1 MRLRLIPVRVS
12 EVFTLQ
18 QTVSASSAT
27 TALDRSHRRVVIAAS
42 LGAMFE
48 WYDFFAYGAVAVL
61 LSQHFFQGVNDTT
74 SFIFAL
80 LGFAAGFAVRPL
92 GAVLF
97 GKLGDSVGRKHTF
110 LVTIILM
117 GISTALIGML
127 PTYAQIGVVAPIL
140 LVSLRL
146 LQGLALGGEYGGA
159 ATYVAEH
166 APSGRRGYYTSW
178 IQLAGSLGFVLALLV
193 VLLCRFATGEQFNA
207 WGWRLPFLLS
217 LILLS
222 VSVYIRVQLE
232 ESPVFKSMQREGK
245 LSKNPVKETFGS
257 WENVRMILLALFGL
271 MAGQTVVAYVSL
283 VYVMFFL
290 SQTLK
295 VDATDANMLVVAAMA
310 IISPLY
316 PFFGRLSDRVGRKPV
331 FMAGILLAVVTM
343 FPIFKALTLFAN
355 PALAAAQE
363 AHPVAI
369 VANPDECS
377 FQFDPLGKAHFTTSC
392 DIAKSALTAAGIPY
406 SLDPAPAGMVASIRI
421 GDHTLYA
428 FDGSGLDSGAFKQ
441 VTTVFR
447 AKLATALNAA
457 GYPGASDHPNIN
469 YPVVLLLICLLA
481 TYAVL
486 TYAPVAAWLV
496 ELFPPRIRYTSMSVP
511 YHVGVGWFGGFLP
524 SIAFAITAYT
534 GDIYSGLWYPVV
546 IATIT
551 LFIGVLFV
559 PETKGIA
566 AED

>member
-1 MRLRLIPVRVS
+1 M
-12 EVFTLQ
+12 Q
-18 QTVSASSAT
+18 QALSAAAAT
-27 TALDRSHRRVVIAAS
+27 SIDQSHRRVVIAAS

-48 WYDFFAYGAVAVL
+48 WYDFFVYGAVAVL

-127 PTYAQIGVVAPIL
+127 PTYAQIGVAAPIL
-140 LVSLRL
+140 LISLRL

-166 APSGRRGYYTSW
+166 APAGRRGYYTSW
-178 IQLAGSLGFVLALLV
+178 IQLAGSLGFVLALLI
-193 VLLCRFATGEQFNA
+193 VLLCRFATGAQFNA

-245 LSKNPVKETFGS
+245 VSKRPVRETFGS
-257 WENVRMILLALFGL
+257 WQNVRMILLALFGL

-295 VDATDANMLVVAAMA
+295 VDATDANMLIVAALA

-316 PFFGRLSDRVGRKPV
+316 PFFGWLSDRVGRKPV
-331 FMAGILLAVVTM
+331 FMAGIFLAAATI
-343 FPIFKALTLFAN
+343 FPIFKALTAHAN
-355 PALAAAQE
+355 PALAAAQQ
-363 AHPVAI
+363 AYPITI

-377 FQFDPLGKAHFTTSC
+377 FQFDPLGKAHFMTSC

-406 SLDPAPAGMVASIRI
+406 SLEKAPAGTVASIRI
-421 GDHTLYA
+421 GDQTLDA

-441 VTTVFR
+441 VTAAFR
-447 AKLATALNAA
+447 TKLSTALDVA
-457 GYPGASDHPNIN
+457 GYPGANDHPDIN
-469 YPVVLLLICLLA
+469 YPVVLMLICLLA

-546 IATIT
+546 VATIT

-559 PETKGIA
+559 PETRGIA

>member
-1 MRLRLIPVRVS
+1 MQS
-12 EVFTLQ
+12 
-18 QTVSASSAT
+18 QTVSAPAT
-27 TALDRSHRRVVIAAS
+27 PLDRSHARVVVAAS

-48 WYDFFAYGAVAVL
+48 WYDFFVYGAVAVL
-61 LSQHFFQGVNDTT
+61 LSQHFFQGVNETT

-97 GKLGDSVGRKHTF
+97 GRLGDSTGRKQTF
-110 LVTIILM
+110 LITIILM
-117 GISTALIGML
+117 GVSTALIGVL
-127 PTYAQIGVVAPIL
+127 PTYAQIGVAAPVL

-166 APSGRRGYYTSW
+166 APPGRRGYYTSW

-193 VLLCRFATGEQFNA
+193 VLLCRFATGEQFTI
-207 WGWRLPFLLS
+207 WGWRIPFLLS
-217 LILLS
+217 LLLLS
-222 VSVYIRVQLE
+222 ISVYIRVQLE
-232 ESPVFKSMQREGK
+232 ESPVFKSMQKQGK
-245 LSKNPVKETFGS
+245 VSRRPLSESFGQ
-257 WENVRMILLALFGL
+257 WQNLKMILLALFGL

-290 SQTLK
+290 SQALR
-295 VDATDANMLVVAAMA
+295 VDATDANMLIVAALA
-310 IISPLY
+310 IISPFY
-316 PFFGRLSDRVGRKPV
+316 PLFGRLSDRIGRKPV
-331 FMAGILLAVVTM
+331 FMAGVLLATLTI

-355 PALAAAQE
+355 PALAAAQQE
-363 AHPVAI
+363 QPVVI
-369 VANPDECS
+369 IANPAECS

-392 DIAKSALTAAGIPY
+392 DTAKSALTAAGIPY
-406 SLDPAPAGMVASIRI
+406 SLEAAPEGAIAQIRVGTQAI
-421 GDHTLYA
+421 DA
-428 FDGSGLDSGAFKQ
+428 FDGGQLEGAAFKQ
-441 VTTVFR
+441 KVTEFR
-447 AKLATALNAA
+447 AGLSTALSDA
-457 GYPGASDHPNIN
+457 GYPKPGDRPDTN

-481 TYAVL
+481 IYAVL

-534 GDIYSGLWYPVV
+534 GDIYSGLWYPVAV
-546 IATIT
+546 ATVT
-551 LFIGVLFV
+551 LIVGTLFV